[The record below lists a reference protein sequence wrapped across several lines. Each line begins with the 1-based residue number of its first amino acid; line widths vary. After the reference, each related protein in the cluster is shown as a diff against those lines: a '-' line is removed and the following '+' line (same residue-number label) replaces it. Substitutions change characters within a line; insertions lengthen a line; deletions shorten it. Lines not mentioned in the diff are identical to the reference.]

1 MDKIQPQQLVGLLF
15 AVALVVAAVLALN
28 WRSELAAFGRAAFSL
43 ARRGFA
49 YLFYVTLQQRAGSS
63 GNPAGA
69 GTNSAPVVLAQ
80 QHQAA
85 SAPVPDFEAVLD
97 FLAKHNLTDEQ
108 AIDLFA
114 TAHRASDDY
123 FISANKLRDAIGGN
137 EAAVKARVASRRPK
151 PPAPR
156 PAARLE
162 RPVNGW

>member
-1 MDKIQPQQLVGLLF
+1 MLELALF
-15 AVALVVAAVLALN
+15 AIMFAVILGIIGLMVWWGN
-28 WRSELAAFGRAAFSL
+28 HVERRAAM
-43 ARRGFA
+43 
-49 YLFYVTLQQRAGSS
+49 SS
-63 GNPAGA
+63 GGA
-69 GTNSAPVVLAQ
+69 GPVSPSASTSSAPVVLAQ

-85 SAPVPDFEAVLD
+85 SALVPDFEAVLD

-114 TAHRASDDY
+114 TAHRAPDDY

-137 EAAVKARVASRRPK
+137 EAAVKARVASHRPK

-162 RPVNGW
+162 RPANGW